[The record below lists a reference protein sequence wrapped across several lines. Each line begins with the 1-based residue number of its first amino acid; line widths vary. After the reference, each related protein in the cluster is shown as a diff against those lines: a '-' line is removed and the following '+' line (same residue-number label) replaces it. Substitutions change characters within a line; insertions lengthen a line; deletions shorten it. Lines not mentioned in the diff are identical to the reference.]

1 MIYFL
6 SDAHLGSRAIDNPEA
21 HQQTLID
28 MLNSMARDAT
38 AIYLLG
44 DIFDFWCEYFWR
56 DRSKEQYRP
65 FLQTLRAITDKG
77 IAVQFFIGNHDIWTF
92 GWLEKE
98 TGVVVHRKP
107 QSVVINGKKLFLA
120 HGDGLVPSNYLQ
132 QLPQKVQK
140 KIRQFIFLRA
150 VFHNPILQC
159 LFRLIPPALGNA
171 FGYEWAKNSRLKEL
185 ARPCPYKGEEK
196 EELVLF
202 AKEQEQ
208 MGNHHDYY
216 IFGHRH
222 IELDLMLS
230 RDSRIM
236 ILGDCWQQF
245 TYAQMDNVELRILN
259 MNSREQQLAAFDRL
273 LTVMDEL
280 REKCPW
286 DRKQT
291 FESLRQNTI
300 EETYELATALLQ
312 NDMNEISKELG
323 DVLLHVVF
331 YAKIGSEIGAFDMAD
346 VCNKICDKL
355 IFRHPHVYG
364 EYAANN
370 AKEVCEMWEQVKLKE
385 KDGNKTVLGGIP
397 EALPALIKAYRIQDK
412 VANVG
417 FDWEK
422 REDVWAKVKEEIA
435 EFEAEVENMDE
446 EKATEE
452 FGDLLFAMVNAA
464 RLYKIRPDN
473 ALEKTNAKFIR
484 RFNYIEQ
491 QAKAKGLSL
500 KDMTLNEME
509 ALWQEA
515 KKHD

>member
-1 MIYFL
+1 M
-6 SDAHLGSRAIDNPEA
+6 N
-21 HQQTLID
+21 
-28 MLNSMARDAT
+28 N
-38 AIYLLG
+38 
-44 DIFDFWCEYFWR
+44 
-56 DRSKEQYRP
+56 
-65 FLQTLRAITDKG
+65 
-77 IAVQFFIGNHDIWTF
+77 
-92 GWLEKE
+92 
-98 TGVVVHRKP
+98 
-107 QSVVINGKKLFLA
+107 
-120 HGDGLVPSNYLQ
+120 
-132 QLPQKVQK
+132 
-140 KIRQFIFLRA
+140 RQ
-150 VFHNPILQC
+150 
-159 LFRLIPPALGNA
+159 
-171 FGYEWAKNSRLKEL
+171 
-185 ARPCPYKGEEK
+185 
-196 EELVLF
+196 
-202 AKEQEQ
+202 
-208 MGNHHDYY
+208 
-216 IFGHRH
+216 
-222 IELDLMLS
+222 
-230 RDSRIM
+230 
-236 ILGDCWQQF
+236 
-245 TYAQMDNVELRILN
+245 
-259 MNSREQQLAAFDRL
+259 QQLAAFDRL

-331 YAKIGSEIGAFDMAD
+331 YAKIGSELDAFDMAD

-364 EYAANN
+364 EFAANN

-385 KDGNKTVLGGIP
+385 KGGNKTVLAGIP
-397 EALPALIKAYRIQDK
+397 EALPALVKAYRIQDK

-452 FGDLLFAMVNAA
+452 MGDLFFALVNAA
-464 RLYKIRPDN
+464 RLYNVRPDN

-484 RFNYIEQ
+484 RFNYVEQ
-491 QAKAKGLSL
+491 KAKEKGLSL

-515 KKHD
+515 KTLE

>member
-1 MIYFL
+1 
-6 SDAHLGSRAIDNPEA
+6 
-21 HQQTLID
+21 
-28 MLNSMARDAT
+28 
-38 AIYLLG
+38 
-44 DIFDFWCEYFWR
+44 
-56 DRSKEQYRP
+56 
-65 FLQTLRAITDKG
+65 
-77 IAVQFFIGNHDIWTF
+77 
-92 GWLEKE
+92 
-98 TGVVVHRKP
+98 
-107 QSVVINGKKLFLA
+107 
-120 HGDGLVPSNYLQ
+120 
-132 QLPQKVQK
+132 
-140 KIRQFIFLRA
+140 
-150 VFHNPILQC
+150 
-159 LFRLIPPALGNA
+159 
-171 FGYEWAKNSRLKEL
+171 
-185 ARPCPYKGEEK
+185 
-196 EELVLF
+196 
-202 AKEQEQ
+202 
-208 MGNHHDYY
+208 
-216 IFGHRH
+216 
-222 IELDLMLS
+222 
-230 RDSRIM
+230 
-236 ILGDCWQQF
+236 
-245 TYAQMDNVELRILN
+245 

-291 FESLRQNTI
+291 FDSLRQNTI

-331 YAKIGSEIGAFDMAD
+331 YAKIGSEIGAFDMAY

-397 EALPALIKAYRIQDK
+397 EALPALVKAYRIQDK

-491 QAKAKGLSL
+491 QAKEKGLSL